1 MVKNRKNL
9 ITKRYAFVSKFDLI
23 EWFVYFVALSWISL
37 VYFRPKIEI
46 IVLVSLLIIIFNVK
60 REKNYLKDYIYIAIY
75 SMILIPI
82 SIITLNKDKIFN
94 QGDYKMHFIAI
105 KTFVKDSNITLYNQY
120 FFENDIG
127 YWYHLEKFFYP
138 NTSHFIASF
147 FAKYLHLDPQLI
159 FLSFL
164 SFTAFFLWP
173 KNLYQ
178 TIKSV
183 NKEEKYSSINVTFMI
198 LSMNFFVFLNFFFGG
213 LPFLIG
219 FVMAV
224 FLFRVNVLGKEINAI
239 KLIKNLTIS
248 LPLFLI
254 HPSSL
259 FMYIILLLIH
269 ICNISKLRRST
280 SQPKK
285 YLIITKVLIS
295 FLIFMSILILCKNI
309 IINFTNSQSAPIYG
323 TNRISTDTIDR
334 IVSNLYRYFA
344 SGYSITIFPILL
356 IIILSLRFKKI
367 LYLNNNDNFKYLFV
381 STFLI
386 LSSLT
391 VGLNIE
397 LLHYIG
403 RFLTAGFNS
412 HPARIYGFFIF
423 TFALFISKLELGKIK
438 FLRTSPLKSFLW
450 LCIVISLNLISIIEI
465 LKSN

>member
-9 ITKRYAFVSKFDLI
+9 ITNKYAFASKFDLI

-46 IVLVSLLIIIFNVK
+46 IVLVSLLIVLFNVK
-60 REKNYLKDYIYIAIY
+60 KEKDYFKDFLYIPIY
-75 SMILIPI
+75 SIILITI
-82 SIITLNKDKIFN
+82 STISLNKDKIFI
-94 QGDYKMHFIAI
+94 QGDYKMHIIAI
-105 KTFVKDSNITLYNQY
+105 KTFIKDSNVALYNQY

-138 NTSHFIASF
+138 NTSHFIVSF

-159 FLSFL
+159 FLFFL
-164 SFTAFFLWP
+164 SITAFFLWP

-178 TIKSV
+178 TIKMI
-183 NKEEKYSSINVTFMI
+183 NKKEKYSSVNVTLMI
-198 LSMNFFVFLNFFFGG
+198 LTLNLFVFFNFFFGG

-224 FLFRVNVLGKEINAI
+224 FLFRVNILGKEINAI
-239 KLIKNLTIS
+239 NLIKNLTVS

-259 FMYIILLLIH
+259 FMYIILLFLHTYNFPKLVNLTIRRYKFLIV
-269 ICNISKLRRST
+269 
-280 SQPKK
+280 
-285 YLIITKVLIS
+285 TKVLIS
-295 FLIFMSILILCKNI
+295 SLIFLSILILCKNI
-309 IINFTNSQSAPIYG
+309 ITNFINSQSAPIYG
-323 TNRISTDTIDR
+323 TNRISADTIDR
-334 IVSNLYRYFA
+334 IVSNLYQYFA
-344 SGYSITIFPILL
+344 SGHSITIFPILL
-356 IIILSLRFKKI
+356 IIILSLMFKKI
-367 LYLNNNDNFKYLFV
+367 IHLNNNDNFKYLFV
-381 STFLI
+381 SSFLI

-397 LLHYIG
+397 ILHYLG

-423 TFALFISKLELGKIK
+423 TFALFISKLDLEKIK
-438 FLRTSPLKSFLW
+438 FLRTSSLNSFLW
-450 LCIVISLNLISIIEI
+450 LCLAISLNIISIIEI
-465 LKSN
+465 L